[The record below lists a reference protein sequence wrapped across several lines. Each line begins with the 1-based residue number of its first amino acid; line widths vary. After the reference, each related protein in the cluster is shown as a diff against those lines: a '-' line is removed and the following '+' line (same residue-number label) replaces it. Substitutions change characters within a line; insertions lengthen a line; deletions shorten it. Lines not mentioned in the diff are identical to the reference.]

1 MITCWV
7 RFKISG
13 DTFLSS
19 FVYAFNGAGERRAL
33 WQEMEMISNSV
44 ASSMNPWIIQGDF
57 NVAVSM
63 EEHSSAATNG
73 GDRNSIREFQEAVRA
88 CDLVDLSHSVPGFTW
103 SNSQD
108 DNPISKKLDRFLVN
122 ASWLSGS
129 FSLTLFLKLA
139 ILDFLRLC
147 LHLWNET
154 EPIYHSHSALTLFHQ
169 KLNMLKPDLR
179 ALNRDIYGDLPARVA
194 EAYTYLCA
202 KQTEAMNNP
211 QTSTFEATL
220 ASHFGIEEQFFYQRS
235 WIQWLDLG
243 YKEEAAS
250 HFEAFLQGVPA
261 DFEAFLRNG
270 SGN

>member
-1 MITCWV
+1 MDLLVRWSGSCPVFSSVQMITCWV

-129 FSLTLFLKLA
+129 FSLTLFLKLVE
-139 ILDFLRLC
+139 C
-147 LHLWNET
+147 QSPWNLHTTPRSPPWEH
-154 EPIYHSHSALTLFHQ
+154 EAL
-169 KLNMLKPDLR
+169 
-179 ALNRDIYGDLPARVA
+179 
-194 EAYTYLCA
+194 
-202 KQTEAMNNP
+202 
-211 QTSTFEATL
+211 
-220 ASHFGIEEQFFYQRS
+220 
-235 WIQWLDLG
+235 
-243 YKEEAAS
+243 
-250 HFEAFLQGVPA
+250 
-261 DFEAFLRNG
+261 
-270 SGN
+270 